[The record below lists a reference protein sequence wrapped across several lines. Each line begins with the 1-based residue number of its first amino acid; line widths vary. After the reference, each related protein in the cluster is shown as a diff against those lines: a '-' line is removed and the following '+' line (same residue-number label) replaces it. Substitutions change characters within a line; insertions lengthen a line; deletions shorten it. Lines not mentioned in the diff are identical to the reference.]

1 MLHRLG
7 AILGC
12 VVGGIAIACGG
23 ASSPGVEEATSTVSN
38 DGSAPT
44 ATVAQGSSG
53 SAAAPAMSMPGAMS
67 SAGTGAPSEAG
78 SANTGGAA
86 ASTGGAAATSS
97 STPAAGNAAPPSSDS
112 GTGEE
117 TAGDSAQSAGSGGG
131 SAPTTPP
138 EVVCPPESTL
148 RPGDQTLR
156 TPVGGRDGGMRTY
169 IVHVPQSYDGTKP
182 VPLMINFHP
191 LIFGTGMGQ
200 RTGSGWAQVG
210 DDEGMITAFPDGYDA
225 AWDIGNCCTRGDV
238 DDLAFAKA
246 MVEEISKGACIDP
259 NRIYASGYSMGGG
272 FSHLLGCKAAD
283 IFAAVAPSAFDLTE
297 ENHVPCEP
305 ARPITVFMHR
315 GMGDTVVP
323 YAGGPTTPPNGTPV
337 TVTMFGAI
345 GSFEAWAKMNNCTD
359 QPTTEGNCQ
368 RHSQCDNGVE
378 VVLCENGSHTEGP
391 APKIW
396 ETLKKHGLAGPL

>member
-1 MLHRLG
+1 
-7 AILGC
+7 
-12 VVGGIAIACGG
+12 
-23 ASSPGVEEATSTVSN
+23 
-38 DGSAPT
+38 
-44 ATVAQGSSG
+44 
-53 SAAAPAMSMPGAMS
+53 
-67 SAGTGAPSEAG
+67 
-78 SANTGGAA
+78 
-86 ASTGGAAATSS
+86 
-97 STPAAGNAAPPSSDS
+97 
-112 GTGEE
+112 
-117 TAGDSAQSAGSGGG
+117 
-131 SAPTTPP
+131 
-138 EVVCPPESTL
+138 
-148 RPGDQTLR
+148 
-156 TPVGGRDGGMRTY
+156 MRTY
-169 IVHVPQSYDGTKP
+169 IVHVPQSYDGSKP

-283 IFAAVAPSAFDLTE
+283 IFAAIAPSAFDLTE

-305 ARPITVFMHR
+305 GRPITVFMHR

-359 QPTTEGNCQ
+359 EPATEGNCQ
-368 RHSQCDNGVE
+368 RHSKCDNGVE

-396 ETLKKHGLAGPL
+396 ETLKKHGLSGPL